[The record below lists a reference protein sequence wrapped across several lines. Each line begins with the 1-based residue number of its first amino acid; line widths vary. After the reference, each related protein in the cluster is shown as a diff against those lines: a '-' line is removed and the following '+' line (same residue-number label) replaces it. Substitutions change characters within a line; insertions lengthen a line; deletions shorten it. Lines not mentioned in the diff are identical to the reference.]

1 MSVYCSTT
9 LSSDPLFKENVMK
22 RVCLSVI
29 SCLLLVLL
37 IAPVSAGQN
46 VNPPAQQG
54 ERTVANPV
62 QEGGSDQLAPKSH
75 TMAWREK
82 IMMQNEI
89 RNRASQ
95 RRASEMRK
103 AAIER
108 DAQSNDPV
116 NETQQ
121 VVK

>member
-1 MSVYCSTT
+1 MR
-9 LSSDPLFKENVMK
+9 

-37 IAPVSAGQN
+37 IAPVSIGQN

-54 ERTVANPV
+54 ERTVVNPV
-62 QEGGSDQLAPKSH
+62 QEGQNGQLTPMSH
-75 TMAWREK
+75 TMAWRER
-82 IMMQNEI
+82 ILMQSEI
-89 RNRASQ
+89 KNRASQ
-95 RRASEMRK
+95 RRAAEMRK
-103 AAIER
+103 AAIARE
-108 DAQSNDPV
+108 AESNDPV